1 MAVSLNNVNLTER
14 EGVICVT
21 YGFIKG
27 KGFILKRLRIYKQGY
42 FVLKREEG
50 NTGGLR
56 RRSEGGT
63 RPLQVPTCPRPTLP
77 GPEGWLV
84 TEGRTWEKV
93 GKWETPPDSHLT
105 LEGSRQR
112 QHRQTDRQTTHR
124 K

>member
-1 MAVSLNNVNLTER
+1 MSLYTLPGLDTR
-14 EGVICVT
+14 LGR
-21 YGFIKG
+21 KG

-84 TEGRTWEKV
+84 TEGRTWGKV

-112 QHRQTDRQTTHR
+112 QHRQTTHTEN
-124 K
+124 KVK